1 MKASLINNN
10 TPKGSTGYIEP
21 GQDDYIYRCKECS
34 LRGFST
40 MNFGKWRPLYYTG
53 SRYKSSAFKAHF
65 EICKGM
71 ENSVQRVLP
80 PMIDKIGTKR
90 QRTQSEAKIQCEEES
105 KQGMLMSFGLVE
117 VIAKQEISMTK
128 RIPLLSWGDKL
139 LAHGYLTKHWRG
151 KNYTQTMLPF
161 ICHVLK
167 DHDFD
172 SLRNGTF
179 WSVILD
185 ESTDITFN
193 KNLCLLSKTR
203 SERKFIGIVS
213 INDGRRVT
221 IANATKELFEKYC
234 IPLANC
240 CGIGSDGA
248 SCMTGQVNGF
258 VKFWQDM
265 VRDVR
270 GDKGAQDS
278 VIQVYCI
285 SHRVALA
292 ITDLHSLKGDEGK
305 LLAIVDQ
312 LCRVAYSFYARST
325 VNRKEYMKLQSTFL
339 KLKLPNSLCETRWIG
354 RYRCI
359 ATLDDYGKAMQQ
371 FIHDNFRHRST
382 TEGAFI
388 REFYFDH
395 VSDLHDLRRILH
407 IVWRLSQRNTT
418 REFIALAGICLRTQ
432 RTGSHLRAI

>member
-1 MKASLINNN
+1 
-10 TPKGSTGYIEP
+10 
-21 GQDDYIYRCKECS
+21 
-34 LRGFST
+34 
-40 MNFGKWRPLYYTG
+40 
-53 SRYKSSAFKAHF
+53 
-65 EICKGM
+65 
-71 ENSVQRVLP
+71 
-80 PMIDKIGTKR
+80 
-90 QRTQSEAKIQCEEES
+90 
-105 KQGMLMSFGLVE
+105 
-117 VIAKQEISMTK
+117 
-128 RIPLLSWGDKL
+128 
-139 LAHGYLTKHWRG
+139 
-151 KNYTQTMLPF
+151 MLPF

-167 DHDFD
+167 DHDFN

-203 SERKFIGIVS
+203 SETTLIGIVS
-213 INDGRRVT
+213 INDGRGVT

-248 SCMTGQVNGF
+248 SCMIGHVNGF

-265 VRDVR
+265 VRDAR

-278 VIQVYCI
+278 VIQVHYI

-292 ITDLHSLKGDEGK
+292 ITDLYSLKGDEGK
-305 LLAIVDQ
+305 FLASVDQ
-312 LCRVAYSFYARST
+312 LCRVAYSFFARSI
-325 VNRKEYMKLQSTFL
+325 VNKKEYMKLQSTFS

-371 FIHDNFRHRST
+371 FIHDNFRHRSI

-388 REFYFDH
+388 REFYNDH

-407 IVWRLSQRNTT
+407 IMWRISQRTQQKNLSLWRAFVYALSAQDHISELTELGPLGKKLAKEFVSLIAKRFLWMMLVRLCLLIFHSYL
-418 REFIALAGICLRTQ
+418 REGKSLAKGK
-432 RTGSHLRAI
+432 